1 MLVFVLV
8 FGDYVTPAL
17 VGGFSGT
24 MVGTV
29 VVQAF
34 GGLNNWPYG
43 AALAISTVAVSLIV
57 LGLLSL
63 LLRKRYVL
71 EEETA

>member
-1 MLVFVLV
+1 
-8 FGDYVTPAL
+8 
-17 VGGFSGT
+17 

-29 VVQAF
+29 VLQAF

-43 AALAISTVAVSLIV
+43 AALAMCTVLVSLIV

-71 EEETA
+71 EGETS